1 MTLDMFTG
9 GLVATNAYLIENEG
23 TTLLIDAPAG
33 VFHWLEEKNIQPD
46 HLLLT
51 HQHYDHVEDAHRFK
65 GPTYAF
71 SPYSSELTIVDLARS
86 WGMPVDVPE
95 YQISTLLE
103 NESTLQLGPFSFELL
118 YVPGH
123 SPDSLVFHL
132 PQSGLAFVGD
142 TLFSGGIGRTDL
154 PGGNHSLLEKGIKE
168 KLLSLPPE
176 TKIFPGHGL
185 STSPA
190 IESAL
195 F

>member
-1 MTLDMFTG
+1 
-9 GLVATNAYLIENEG
+9 
-23 TTLLIDAPAG
+23 
-33 VFHWLEEKNIQPD
+33 
-46 HLLLT
+46 
-51 HQHYDHVEDAHRFK
+51 
-65 GPTYAF
+65 
-71 SPYSSELTIVDLARS
+71 
-86 WGMPVDVPE
+86 MPVDVPE

-118 YVPGH
+118 HVPGH

-154 PGGNHSLLEKGIKE
+154 PGGNHSLLKKGIKE